1 MPRKIEKIDRIPEA
15 SPEPSW
21 ERFFSEDLLEELE
34 ARLCPESNACK
45 SFLQSNLP
53 IVAERYVRAR
63 HGEAKPGLAARR
75 KELERVRRDAKKLR
89 QRLLRLQGLARVDFM
104 TAAIQFSGSGT
115 TVDAEDPYGWLASTG
130 EGIRD
135 VGAVAGAAARDLK
148 SKSVKGGRPRHA
160 AIRLLMLDLSVICH
174 RTTEQHPGRRGLFP
188 WFVNKIIPSIDP
200 SIAHTDL
207 EQRIREAVREFR
219 EFDDSG

>member
-1 MPRKIEKIDRIPEA
+1 
-15 SPEPSW
+15 
-21 ERFFSEDLLEELE
+21 
-34 ARLCPESNACK
+34 
-45 SFLQSNLP
+45 
-53 IVAERYVRAR
+53 
-63 HGEAKPGLAARR
+63 
-75 KELERVRRDAKKLR
+75 
-89 QRLLRLQGLARVDFM
+89 M
-104 TAAIQFSGSGT
+104 TAAIQYTGSGT
-115 TVDAEDPYGWLASTG
+115 TVDAEDPYGWLAHIG

-148 SKSVKGGRPRHA
+148 SKSVKGGRPRNS
-160 AIRLLMLDLSVICH
+160 AIRLLMLDLSVIYQ
-174 RTTEQHPGRRGLFP
+174 RTTGQLPGRRGLFP